1 MAPDWRRTLRLPS
14 VLLVLALVVGAVVLT
29 QHRAASVTAPSPGA
43 KPPAGPGHGGPHSP
57 VSWTPESL
65 PYSGH
70 VTTSY
75 GFSVL
80 DKLKYPPGFKH
91 FDFVNPDAPKGGTF
105 RGTSAGGFDSLN
117 GFIVLGSPPL
127 TFRLSAPPTE
137 TLMMRPFDEQ
147 NSQYGL
153 LAESVTWPDDYSW
166 VEYKLRPEARWHDG
180 QPVTVRDVLF
190 TVDFLMTKGTPIFR
204 ARYPSLAKLVQTG
217 PRSVRFVF
225 SDKNNR
231 AAVLNAGD
239 TPVLAEHYYRTH
251 DLTKPSL
258 APTLGSGPYRFT
270 KVDPGRSLTL
280 ERVKDYWG
288 RNLSVNV
295 GRNNFDVERFD
306 FYRDRSAEFEA
317 FMAGAADF
325 RTLDVPPTW
334 VTGYDR
340 PAVRQG
346 LIKKDPIVLEI
357 PGGYRALYFNLRR
370 DKFKDPRVREA
381 LSYAL
386 DFGFV
391 NRVLFY
397 GLYNRIRTYFPN
409 SVYQAKGAPTP
420 EELKLLEPF
429 RGQLDPRVFTD
440 EYHPATLDGGWASR
454 RAGLLRAQ
462 SLLEQAGYQVRAGRL
477 TNVKTGEPLR
487 IEILMQDP
495 SELNVMGVVTTN
507 LRRLGIDARVRMM
520 DSTVYSKRI
529 QQLDFDLTPGAALGP
544 QLAPGAEMRG
554 YYQSKGADRRATAN
568 WMGIKSPVVD
578 ALLEKLITDTD
589 MNRKLAEGRALDRVL
604 TWGFYSIPL
613 YRMAT
618 YNIAYWDKF
627 GRPKYEPG
635 ATYIGAPSNWWV
647 DPKKEAALKAR
658 RGS

>member
-1 MAPDWRRTLRLPS
+1 MARASRRVNSPLP
-14 VLLVLALVVGAVVLT
+14 VLLLCIGLALWA
-29 QHRAASVTAPSPGA
+29 TADAQPRPGA
-43 KPPAGPGHGGPHSP
+43 TKSP
-57 VSWTPESL
+57 VVWTQESL

-70 VTTSY
+70 VNTSY
-75 GFSVL
+75 GFSVVG
-80 DKLKYPPGFKH
+80 KLKYPAGFRH
-91 FDFVNPDAPKGGTF
+91 FDYVNPDAPKGGTF

-117 GFIVLGSPPL
+117 GFIILGTPPL

-153 LAESVTWPDDYSW
+153 LAENVTWPDDYSW

-190 TVDFLMTKGTPIFR
+190 TVDFLMTKGHPIFR
-204 ARYPSLAKLVQTG
+204 GRYPALTKVVQTG

-225 SDKNNR
+225 GDKNNR
-231 AAVLNAGD
+231 TEVLNAGD
-239 TPVLAEHYYRTH
+239 TPILAEHYYRTH

-258 APTLGSGPYRFT
+258 EPTLGSGPYRFT

-288 RNLSVNV
+288 RNLSINA

-306 FYRDRSAEFEA
+306 FYRDRAAEFEA
-317 FMAGAADF
+317 FMAGASDF
-325 RTLDVPPTW
+325 RTLDIPPTW

-340 PAVRQG
+340 PAVRKG
-346 LIKKDPIVLEI
+346 LIKRDPIVLET
-357 PGGYRALYFNLRR
+357 PGGYQGLYFNTRR

-386 DFGFV
+386 DSGFV
-391 NRVLFY
+391 NRVLYY

-409 SVYQAKGAPTP
+409 SVYQAKGLPTP
-420 EELKLLEPF
+420 EEVKLLEPW
-429 RGQLDPRVFTD
+429 RGQLDPRIFTT
-440 EYHPATLDGGWASR
+440 EYHPAGLDGGWASR

-462 SLLEQAGYQVRAGRL
+462 SLLEQAGWQVRDGRL
-477 TNVKTGEPLR
+477 VNVKTGEPMR
-487 IEILMQDP
+487 IEILMQDR

-507 LRRLGIDARVRMM
+507 LRRLGIDAKVRMM
-520 DSTVYSKRI
+520 DSTVYTKRL
-529 QQLDFDLTPGAALGP
+529 QQLDFDVIHGAALAP
-544 QLAPGAEMRG
+544 SLAPGAEMRG
-554 YYQSKGADRRATAN
+554 YYQSKGADRRSSAN
-568 WMGIKSPVVD
+568 QMGIKSPAVD
-578 ALLEKLITDTD
+578 ALLEKLITDPD
-589 MNRKLAEGRALDRVL
+589 MDHKLAAGRALDRVL

-627 GRPKYEPG
+627 GRPDYEPG
-635 ATYIGAPSNWWV
+635 AVYLGAPSNWWI

-658 RGS
+658 RAS